1 MVKFGLA
8 FAGLLSG
15 LILGLIGFDQTVAVQ
30 TDDTLALL
38 RMAFIAVPV
47 SGTLIAL
54 WAMRDYELDEETVRE
69 LKTLLVERR
78 VQVGVR

>member
-1 MVKFGLA
+1 
-8 FAGLLSG
+8 
-15 LILGLIGFDQTVAVQ
+15 
-30 TDDTLALL
+30 
-38 RMAFIAVPV
+38 MAFIAVPV